1 VAGRCLSL
9 LGRAKV
15 DGSATGRCSFL
26 FFEFELEAVEASSIT
41 VTSWK
46 PLVAEEGAFEN
57 AEEDGGEALE
67 DDGVEE
73 DELDEEPDEE
83 AEIATG
89 ECLKKLKI
97 VPD

>member
-1 VAGRCLSL
+1 MRCTE
-9 LGRAKV
+9 LG
-15 DGSATGRCSFL
+15 
-26 FFEFELEAVEASSIT
+26 AVEAPSIT
-41 VTSWK
+41 ETSGSSGLCEEAGCVAK
-46 PLVAEEGAFEN
+46 TLVAGEGAFEN

-73 DELDEEPDEE
+73 DEKDEE
-83 AEIATG
+83 AEIVTG